1 MVVVVFAAAAA
12 PPWWVVIILPTLGIV
27 FSAAIAFAAY
37 YPHLKDRKVK
47 QAAEEKHRKRAEA
60 THDAVLGREADPYVG
75 RARIPGLVETVP
87 ELRTAIAA
95 VQRTVGHINGS
106 GESVMDLIAAGNA
119 ETKVVKEALEIHI
132 NQDTHRFDE
141 ANRAIGGNTQA
152 ISALTQAVQ
161 QSRGD
166 GREQP

>member
-1 MVVVVFAAAAA
+1 MLAAAA

-37 YPHLKDRKVK
+37 YPHLKDRKAK
-47 QAAEEKHRKRAEA
+47 QEAEEKHRKRAEA

-87 ELRTAIAA
+87 ELRLAVDK
-95 VQRTVGHINGS
+95 VQRTVGHVNGS
-106 GESVMDLIAAGNA
+106 GDSVMDLIAKGNA
-119 ETKVVKEALEIHI
+119 ETKVVKDALEIHI

-141 ANRAIGGNTQA
+141 ANRAIGANTQA
-152 ISALTQAVQ
+152 ISQLTDAVR
-161 QSRGD
+161 QSGSDRGD
-166 GREQP
+166 HREQP